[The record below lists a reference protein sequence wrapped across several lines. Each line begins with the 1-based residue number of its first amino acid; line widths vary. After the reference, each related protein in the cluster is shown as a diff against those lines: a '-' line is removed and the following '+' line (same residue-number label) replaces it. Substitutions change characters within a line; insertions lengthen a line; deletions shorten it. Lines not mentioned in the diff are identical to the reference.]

1 MGFHMTIESQF
12 VVELLVL
19 CWDLYVLFF
28 FFFAYVDVLMGLE
41 IIQACQSLGMGLVLV
56 LISRFFL
63 GG

>member
-19 CWDLYVLFF
+19 CWDLYVLFL
-28 FFFAYVDVLMGLE
+28 FFAYVDVLMGLE
-41 IIQACQSLGMGLVLV
+41 IIQACQSLGTGLVLV